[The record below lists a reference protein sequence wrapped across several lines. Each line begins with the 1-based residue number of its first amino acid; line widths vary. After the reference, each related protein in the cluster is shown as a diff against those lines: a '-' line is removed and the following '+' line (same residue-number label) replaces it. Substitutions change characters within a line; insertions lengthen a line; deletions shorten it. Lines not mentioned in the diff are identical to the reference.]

1 MKKIILSAFFAIGI
15 SFFASAQSK
24 ADTSK
29 SKSLSTNKSKINKA
43 KGKKVLNK
51 KEPLNPRKTYHWSN
65 GQRATPSGNAA
76 SPTNGGYVS
85 LKKDTVGLKK
95 DSIPPK
101 PLQKN

>member
-1 MKKIILSAFFAIGI
+1 MKKVILGVFLTIGL
-15 SFFASAQSK
+15 SFFASAQTK

-29 SKSLSTNKSKINKA
+29 SKSLSPNKTKINKA
-43 KGKKVLNK
+43 KSKKLLNK

-85 LKKDTVGLKK
+85 LKKDTVALKS

-101 PLQKN
+101 NLKKN